1 MQVLSSLE
9 YLDLSRNRIGEVNP
23 GTFLGMAS
31 LKGMDLSIN
40 NIRKVKTFA
49 ALFPTY
55 KKAFC
60 GQLQFFSMN
69 TLIVPFKL
77 RRN

>member
-40 NIRKVKTFA
+40 NIRKV
-49 ALFPTY
+49 P
-55 KKAFC
+55 
-60 GQLQFFSMN
+60 
-69 TLIVPFKL
+69 
-77 RRN
+77 RNG